1 MRYLLYLIGYFHY
14 YSELALR
21 SQGHNTPLGMTNLPR
36 VSVINLGCPKNR
48 VDAEI
53 ILAELA
59 QAGFPITGDATDAQA
74 VIVNTCAFLEEA
86 IEESA
91 QVIETQQE
99 RRRRGEIETLF
110 VTGCLPQREPR
121 ELVGRFPWV
130 DAFLGLDQIPD
141 IPGLLRENTHPGQVL
156 VSATPCWNPGRDFPR
171 LLSTPSHY
179 AYLRLT
185 EGCSNCCSYCTIP
198 MIRGPLRL
206 RRTEDI
212 LKEAGDLV
220 TLGIKE
226 LILIAQD
233 TAAHPELSTILKGLE
248 RTDGLRWIRLLYAHP
263 AHLKEEILEQM
274 AASDKVL
281 NYIDMPIQHLAD
293 SVLERMN
300 RNVGADRTERLVKK
314 ARSLDPQFSIRT
326 TVIVG
331 FPAETEEEFEVLLE
345 GLIRLRFTHLG
356 IFVYSREEGTQACEM
371 PDQVSWEVKKER
383 AERLVDLAAK
393 LQAEETERL
402 KGTKQKAVVDFAK
415 EASEDC
421 VTCVGRL
428 WSDAPEIDRVVEI
441 EGPGVNQGCFGKV
454 EITGGRNDRIFA
466 RWIESI

>member
-1 MRYLLYLIGYFHY
+1 
-14 YSELALR
+14 
-21 SQGHNTPLGMTNLPR
+21 
-36 VSVINLGCPKNR
+36 
-48 VDAEI
+48 
-53 ILAELA
+53 
-59 QAGFPITGDATDAQA
+59 
-74 VIVNTCAFLEEA
+74 
-86 IEESA
+86 
-91 QVIETQQE
+91 
-99 RRRRGEIETLF
+99 
-110 VTGCLPQREPR
+110 
-121 ELVGRFPWV
+121 
-130 DAFLGLDQIPD
+130 
-141 IPGLLRENTHPGQVL
+141 
-156 VSATPCWNPGRDFPR
+156 
-171 LLSTPSHY
+171 
-179 AYLRLT
+179 
-185 EGCSNCCSYCTIP
+185 

-212 LKEAGDLV
+212 LEEAGDLV

-233 TAAHPELSTILKGLE
+233 TAAHPELSRILKGLE

-314 ARSLDPQFSIRT
+314 ARSLDPDFALRT

-331 FPAETEEEFEVLLE
+331 FPAETEEEFDVLLE
-345 GLIRLRFTHLG
+345 GLKRLRFTHLG

-383 AERLVDLAAK
+383 AERLIRLAERM
-393 LQAEETERL
+393 QAEETERL
-402 KGTKQKAVVDFAK
+402 KGTKQKAAVDFIAEYPK
-415 EASEDC
+415 GC
-421 VTCVGRL
+421 VTGCVTGRL